1 MRRTIVS
8 MRPLITSPRCRVH
21 VGRLLSV
28 ALSSTLSWRRFTS
41 ARSRSFEPI
50 LTNIRG
56 RYRYPLAPP
65 CFPLFPPHL
74 LRKRWHVFY
83 EKIHFFPDP
92 LPFCHVTVS
101 NKTVSALFLC
111 PLWRVLRSFLS
122 CPQQLTHWQSPGFIP
137 ARSAGASRLC
147 LASHNSQAKY
157 LVAPRNCYRISVEHG
172 AMLPSSNIAGSI
184 PRSALP
190 ILRAEALVK
199 QIFCEVG
206 VTVRSV

>member
-1 MRRTIVS
+1 M
-8 MRPLITSPRCRVH
+8 
-21 VGRLLSV
+21 GRLFSV
-28 ALSSTLSWRRFTS
+28 ALSSTLSRRRSTN
-41 ARSRSFEPI
+41 ARSKSFEPI

-56 RYRYPLAPP
+56 RYRYPLALP

-92 LPFCHVTVS
+92 LPFYHVTVS

-111 PLWRVLRSFLS
+111 SLWRGLRSFLS
-122 CPQQLTHWQSPGFIP
+122 CLQKLTSAHRQSPGFIP
-137 ARSAGASRLC
+137 ARFAGASRPC
-147 LASHNSQAKY
+147 LTSHNSQAKY
-157 LVAPRNCYRISVEHG
+157 LVAPRNCYPIPVEHG

-199 QIFCEVG
+199 QIFREVG
-206 VTVRSV
+206 VDAYYSTLSMRRQHFFAFA